1 VDDKTVVQTSVGL
14 VPVCISV
21 IPASGRPGQEDSEF
35 RTSLGYLVNS
45 KPGII
50 IIIITIIVE
59 NK

>member
-1 VDDKTVVQTSVGL
+1 MWMTKLLFKPAL
-14 VPVCISV
+14 VYSISV

-45 KPGII
+45 KPGIT